1 MSPQPLAVPLKVFI
15 FKIAKCDEYT
25 TCGKCIRSD
34 IVVVVFCYQT
44 GREIKRLEILSGDK
58 QRVKVLTFVRGQLGV
73 QQYVGSLF
81 QVCSSLL
88 QLISLGYLNVLE

>member
-1 MSPQPLAVPLKVFI
+1 MSPQSLAVPLKVFI
-15 FKIAKCDEYT
+15 FKIVKGDEYS

-58 QRVKVLTFVRGQLGV
+58 QRGQLSV

-81 QVCSSLL
+81 QVCSSRL

>member
-15 FKIAKCDEYT
+15 FKIVKCDEYT

-34 IVVVVFCYQT
+34 IVVVVFCYQS

-58 QRVKVLTFVRGQLGV
+58 QRGQLSV

-81 QVCSSLL
+81 QVCSSRL

>member
-15 FKIAKCDEYT
+15 FKIVKCDEYT

-58 QRVKVLTFVRGQLGV
+58 QRGQLSV

-81 QVCSSLL
+81 QVCSSRL

>member
-15 FKIAKCDEYT
+15 FKIVKCDEYT

-44 GREIKRLEILSGDK
+44 GRDIKRLEILSGDK
-58 QRVKVLTFVRGQLGV
+58 QRGQLSV

-81 QVCSSLL
+81 QVCSSRL

>member
-15 FKIAKCDEYT
+15 FKIVKCDEYT

-58 QRVKVLTFVRGQLGV
+58 QRGQLSV

-81 QVCSSLL
+81 LFCFCLFEQIAVDIIG
-88 QLISLGYLNVLE
+88 ISECT

>member
-15 FKIAKCDEYT
+15 FKIVKCDEYT

-44 GREIKRLEILSGDK
+44 GREIKRLEIISGDK
-58 QRVKVLTFVRGQLGV
+58 QRGQLSV

-81 QVCSSLL
+81 QVCSSRL

>member
-15 FKIAKCDEYT
+15 FKIVKCDEYT

-58 QRVKVLTFVRGQLGV
+58 QRGQLSV

-81 QVCSSLL
+81 QVCSSSL

>member
-15 FKIAKCDEYT
+15 FKIVKCDEYT

-58 QRVKVLTFVRGQLGV
+58 QRGQLSV

-81 QVCSSLL
+81 QVCSNRL

>member
-1 MSPQPLAVPLKVFI
+1 MI
-15 FKIAKCDEYT
+15 I
-25 TCGKCIRSD
+25 
-34 IVVVVFCYQT
+34 QT

>member
-1 MSPQPLAVPLKVFI
+1 MSPQSLAVPLKVFI
-15 FKIAKCDEYT
+15 FKIVKCDEYS

-58 QRVKVLTFVRGQLGV
+58 QRGQLSV

-81 QVCSSLL
+81 QVCSSRL